1 VTMTGLAAEAQP
13 TNNQGAKGEKGTV
26 DGGTARE
33 RNKRLDEAPGEER
46 REKKKSKM
54 RRQLNGHQKLVRRRM
69 ALSSRRQT

>member
-46 REKKKSKM
+46 REKKKVK
-54 RRQLNGHQKLVRRRM
+54 
-69 ALSSRRQT
+69 